1 MTYCVGIKVNEG
13 MVFASDRRTNAGL
26 DNFNSYSKMYV
37 HKGSD
42 RNIIILTSGNL
53 ATSQAVFNSIAKDLE
68 DDKNG
73 NNLNNLFNLNEIA
86 NYIGRLNVKHSSPD
100 GINQETI
107 ELGSTFIVG
116 GHIKDQE
123 SELYLVYPQG
133 NFIKSSEF
141 KPYLVIGEIKY
152 GKPILDRV
160 VKSDTYLGDAAR
172 CALISMDSTMKA
184 DLYVGPP
191 IDLVVYKNNLSEIV
205 YQQSLEINDDDYQ
218 YISKQWEK
226 GIFEIFKSFN
236 RFDWE
241 DK

>member
-37 HKGSD
+37 HNGID
-42 RNIIILTSGNL
+42 RNVIILTSGNL
-53 ATSQAVFNSIAKDLE
+53 ATSQAVFNSIGKDLE

-86 NYIGRLNVKHSSPD
+86 KYIGRLNVKHSSPD

-116 GHIKDQE
+116 GHIKDQD

-184 DLYVGPP
+184 DLSVGPP

-226 GIFEIFKSFN
+226 GIFEIFKSFD
-236 RFDWE
+236 RFKWE
-241 DK
+241 E

>member
-26 DNFNSYSKMYV
+26 DNYNSYTKMYV
-37 HKGSD
+37 HNGID
-42 RNIIILTSGNL
+42 RNIVILTSGNL
-53 ATSQAVFNSIAKDLE
+53 ATSQAVFNSISKDLE
-68 DDKNG
+68 DPTNG
-73 NNLNNLFNLNEIA
+73 NNLNNLYNLNEIA
-86 NYIGRLNVKHSSPD
+86 KYIGRLTVQHSSPD
-100 GINQETI
+100 GINQVTL

-116 GHIKDQE
+116 GHIQNQE
-123 SELYLVYPQG
+123 SDLYSVYPQG

-184 DLYVGPP
+184 DLSVGPP
-191 IDLVVYKNNLSEIV
+191 IDLVVYKYNLSKIV
-205 YQQSLEINDDDYQ
+205 YRQSLEINDEDYQ

-226 GIFEIFKSFN
+226 GIFEIFKSFD
-236 RFDWE
+236 RFKWE
-241 DK
+241 D

>member
-26 DNFNSYSKMYV
+26 DNYNSYTKMYV
-37 HKGSD
+37 HNGID
-42 RNIIILTSGNL
+42 RNIVILTSGNL
-53 ATSQAVFNSIAKDLE
+53 ATSQAVFNSISKDLE
-68 DDKNG
+68 DTTNG
-73 NNLNNLFNLNEIA
+73 NNLNNLYNLNEIA
-86 NYIGRLNVKHSSPD
+86 KYIGRLTVQHSSPD
-100 GINQETI
+100 GINQVTL

-123 SELYLVYPQG
+123 SDLYLVYPQG

-184 DLYVGPP
+184 DLSVGPP
-191 IDLVVYKNNLSEIV
+191 IDLVVYKNNLSKIV
-205 YQQSLEINDDDYQ
+205 YRQSLEINDEDYQ

-226 GIFEIFKSFN
+226 GIFEIFKSFD
-236 RFDWE
+236 RFKWE
-241 DK
+241 D

>member
-26 DNFNSYSKMYV
+26 DNYNSYTKMYV
-37 HKGSD
+37 HNGID
-42 RNIIILTSGNL
+42 RNIVILTSGNL
-53 ATSQAVFNSIAKDLE
+53 ATSQAVFNSISKDLE
-68 DDKNG
+68 DPTNG
-73 NNLNNLFNLNEIA
+73 NNLNNLYNLNEIA
-86 NYIGRLNVKHSSPD
+86 KYIGRLTVQHSSPD
-100 GINQETI
+100 GINQVTL

-116 GHIKDQE
+116 GHIQNQE
-123 SELYLVYPQG
+123 SDLYLVYPQG

-184 DLYVGPP
+184 DLSVGPP
-191 IDLVVYKNNLSEIV
+191 IDLLVYKNNLSKVV
-205 YQQSLEINDDDYQ
+205 YQQSLEINDEDYQ
-218 YISKQWEK
+218 YISEQWEK
-226 GIFEIFKSFN
+226 GIFEIFKSFD
-236 RFDWE
+236 RFKWE
-241 DK
+241 D

>member
-26 DNFNSYSKMYV
+26 DNYNSYTKMYV
-37 HKGSD
+37 HNGID
-42 RNIIILTSGNL
+42 RNIVILTSGNL
-53 ATSQAVFNSIAKDLE
+53 ATSQAVFNSISKDLE
-68 DDKNG
+68 DPTNG
-73 NNLNNLFNLNEIA
+73 NNLNNLYNLNEIA
-86 NYIGRLNVKHSSPD
+86 KYIGRLTVQHSSPD
-100 GINQETI
+100 GINQVTL

-116 GHIKDQE
+116 GHIQNQE
-123 SELYLVYPQG
+123 SDLYLVYPQG

-184 DLYVGPP
+184 DLSVGPP
-191 IDLVVYKNNLSEIV
+191 IDLVVYKNNLSKIV
-205 YQQSLEINDDDYQ
+205 YRQSLEINDEDYQ
-218 YISKQWEK
+218 YISEQWEK
-226 GIFEIFKSFN
+226 GIFEIFKSFD
-236 RFDWE
+236 RFKWE
-241 DK
+241 D

>member
-1 MTYCVGIKVNEG
+1 VTYCVGIKVNEG

-26 DNFNSYSKMYV
+26 DNFNSYTKMYV
-37 HKGSD
+37 HNGID
-42 RNIIILTSGNL
+42 RNIVILTSGNL
-53 ATSQAVFNSIAKDLE
+53 ATSQAVFNSISKDLE
-68 DDKNG
+68 DPTNG
-73 NNLNNLFNLNEIA
+73 NNLNNLYNLNEIA
-86 NYIGRLNVKHSSPD
+86 KYIGRLTVQHSSPD
-100 GINQETI
+100 GINQVTL

-116 GHIKDQE
+116 GHIQNQE
-123 SELYLVYPQG
+123 SDLYLVYPQG

-184 DLYVGPP
+184 DLSVGPP
-191 IDLVVYKNNLSEIV
+191 IDLLVYKNNLSKVV
-205 YQQSLEINDDDYQ
+205 YHQSLEINDEDYQ

-226 GIFEIFKSFN
+226 GIFEIFKSFD
-236 RFDWE
+236 RFKWE
-241 DK
+241 D

>member
-26 DNFNSYSKMYV
+26 DNYNSYTKMYV
-37 HKGSD
+37 HNGID
-42 RNIIILTSGNL
+42 RNIVILTSGNL
-53 ATSQAVFNSIAKDLE
+53 ATSQAVFNSISKDLE
-68 DDKNG
+68 DHTNG
-73 NNLNNLFNLNEIA
+73 NNLNNLYNLNEIA
-86 NYIGRLNVKHSSPD
+86 KYIGRLTVQHSSPD
-100 GINQETI
+100 GINQVTL

-116 GHIKDQE
+116 GHIQNQE
-123 SELYLVYPQG
+123 SDLYLVYPQG

-184 DLYVGPP
+184 DLSVGPP
-191 IDLVVYKNNLSEIV
+191 IDLVVYKNNLSKIV
-205 YQQSLEINDDDYQ
+205 YRQSLEINDEDYQ

-226 GIFEIFKSFN
+226 GIFEIFKSFD
-236 RFDWE
+236 RFKWE
-241 DK
+241 D

>member
-26 DNFNSYSKMYV
+26 DNYNSYTKMYV
-37 HKGSD
+37 HNGID
-42 RNIIILTSGNL
+42 RNIVILTSGNL
-53 ATSQAVFNSIAKDLE
+53 ATSQAVFNSISKDLE
-68 DDKNG
+68 DYTNG
-73 NNLNNLFNLNEIA
+73 NNLNNLYNLNEIA
-86 NYIGRLNVKHSSPD
+86 KYIGRLTVQHSSPD
-100 GINQETI
+100 GINQVTL

-116 GHIKDQE
+116 GHIQNQE
-123 SELYLVYPQG
+123 SDLYLVYPQG

-184 DLYVGPP
+184 DLSVGPP
-191 IDLVVYKNNLSEIV
+191 IDLVVYKYNLSKIV
-205 YQQSLEINDDDYQ
+205 YRQSLEINDEDYQ

-226 GIFEIFKSFN
+226 GIFEIFKSFD
-236 RFDWE
+236 RFKWE
-241 DK
+241 D

>member
-1 MTYCVGIKVNEG
+1 VTYCVGIKVNEG

-37 HKGSD
+37 HKGID

-53 ATSQAVFNSIAKDLE
+53 ATSQAVFNSITKDLE

-73 NNLNNLFNLNEIA
+73 NNLNNLFNLNEISK
-86 NYIGRLNVKHSSPD
+86 YIGRLNVKHSSPD

-184 DLYVGPP
+184 DLSVGPP

-218 YISKQWEK
+218 YISQQWEK
-226 GIFEIFKSFN
+226 GIFEIFKSFD
-236 RFDWE
+236 RFKWE
-241 DK
+241 E

>member
-26 DNFNSYSKMYV
+26 DNYNSYTKMYV
-37 HKGSD
+37 HNGID
-42 RNIIILTSGNL
+42 RNIVILTSGNL
-53 ATSQAVFNSIAKDLE
+53 ATSQAVFNSISKDLE
-68 DDKNG
+68 DPTNG
-73 NNLNNLFNLNEIA
+73 NNLNNLYNLNEIA
-86 NYIGRLNVKHSSPD
+86 KYIGRLTVQHSSPE
-100 GINQETI
+100 GINQVTL

-123 SELYLVYPQG
+123 SDLYLVYPQG

-184 DLYVGPP
+184 DLSVGPP
-191 IDLVVYKNNLSEIV
+191 IDLLVYKNNLSKVV
-205 YQQSLEINDDDYQ
+205 YQQSLEINDEDYQ

-226 GIFEIFKSFN
+226 GIFEIFKSFD
-236 RFDWE
+236 RFKWE
-241 DK
+241 E

>member
-37 HKGSD
+37 HNGID

-53 ATSQAVFNSIAKDLE
+53 ATSQAVFNSITKDLE

-86 NYIGRLNVKHSSPD
+86 KYIGRLNVKHSSPD

-116 GHIKDQE
+116 GHIKEQD

-133 NFIKSSEF
+133 NFIKASEF

-184 DLYVGPP
+184 DLSVGPP
-191 IDLVVYKNNLSEIV
+191 IDLVVYKNNLSKIV

>member
-37 HKGSD
+37 HKGID

-53 ATSQAVFNSIAKDLE
+53 ATSQAVFNSITKDLE
-68 DDKNG
+68 DDKSG

-86 NYIGRLNVKHSSPD
+86 KYIGRLNVRHSSPD

-184 DLYVGPP
+184 DLSVGPP
-191 IDLVVYKNNLSEIV
+191 IDLVVYKNNLSKIV

>member
-26 DNFNSYSKMYV
+26 DNYNSYTKMYV
-37 HKGSD
+37 HNGID
-42 RNIIILTSGNL
+42 RNIVILTSGNL
-53 ATSQAVFNSIAKDLE
+53 ATSQAVFNSISKDLE
-68 DDKNG
+68 DTTNG
-73 NNLNNLFNLNEIA
+73 NNLDNLYNLNEIA
-86 NYIGRLNVKHSSPD
+86 KYIGRLTVQHSSPD
-100 GINQETI
+100 GINQVTL

-116 GHIKDQE
+116 GHIQNQE
-123 SELYLVYPQG
+123 SDLYLVYPQG

-184 DLYVGPP
+184 DLSVGPP
-191 IDLVVYKNNLSEIV
+191 IDLVVYKNNLSKIV
-205 YQQSLEINDDDYQ
+205 YQQSLEINDEDYQ

-226 GIFEIFKSFN
+226 GIFEIFKSFD
-236 RFDWE
+236 RFKWE
-241 DK
+241 D

>member
-26 DNFNSYSKMYV
+26 DNYNSYSKMYV
-37 HKGSD
+37 HNGID
-42 RNIIILTSGNL
+42 RNIVILTSGNL
-53 ATSQAVFNSIAKDLE
+53 ATSQAVFNSIGKDLE
-68 DDKNG
+68 DPTNG
-73 NNLNNLFNLNEIA
+73 NNLNNLYNLNEIA
-86 NYIGRLNVKHSSPD
+86 KYIGRLTVQHSSPD
-100 GINQETI
+100 GINQVTL

-116 GHIKDQE
+116 GHIQNQE
-123 SELYLVYPQG
+123 SDLYLVYPQG

-184 DLYVGPP
+184 DLSVGPP
-191 IDLVVYKNNLSEIV
+191 IDLVVYKYNLSKIV
-205 YQQSLEINDDDYQ
+205 YRQSLEINDEDYQ

-226 GIFEIFKSFN
+226 GIFEIFKSFD
-236 RFDWE
+236 RFKWE
-241 DK
+241 D

>member
-1 MTYCVGIKVNEG
+1 MTYCVGIKVNQG

-26 DNFNSYSKMYV
+26 DNYNSYTKMYV
-37 HKGSD
+37 HNGID
-42 RNIIILTSGNL
+42 RNIVILTSGNL
-53 ATSQAVFNSIAKDLE
+53 ATSQAVFNSISKDLE
-68 DDKNG
+68 DPTNG
-73 NNLNNLFNLNEIA
+73 NNLNNLYNLNEIA
-86 NYIGRLNVKHSSPD
+86 KYIGRLTVQHSSPD
-100 GINQETI
+100 GINQVTL

-116 GHIKDQE
+116 GHIQNQE
-123 SELYLVYPQG
+123 SDLYLVYPQG

-184 DLYVGPP
+184 DLSVGPP
-191 IDLVVYKNNLSEIV
+191 IDLVVYKNNLSKIV
-205 YQQSLEINDDDYQ
+205 YRQSLEINDEDYQ

-226 GIFEIFKSFN
+226 GIFEIFKSFD
-236 RFDWE
+236 RFKWE
-241 DK
+241 D

>member
-37 HKGSD
+37 HKGID

-53 ATSQAVFNSIAKDLE
+53 ATSQAVFNSITKDLE

-86 NYIGRLNVKHSSPD
+86 KYIGRLNVKHSSPD

-116 GHIKDQE
+116 GHIKNQE

-160 VKSDTYLGDAAR
+160 VKSETYLGDAAR

-184 DLYVGPP
+184 DLSVGPP

>member
-26 DNFNSYSKMYV
+26 DNYNSYTKMYV
-37 HKGSD
+37 HNGID
-42 RNIIILTSGNL
+42 RNIVILTSGNL
-53 ATSQAVFNSIAKDLE
+53 ATSQAVFNSISKDLE
-68 DDKNG
+68 DYTNG
-73 NNLNNLFNLNEIA
+73 NNLNNLYNLNEIA
-86 NYIGRLNVKHSSPD
+86 KYIGRLTVQHSSPD
-100 GINQETI
+100 GINQVTL

-116 GHIKDQE
+116 GHIQNQE
-123 SELYLVYPQG
+123 SDLYLVYPQG

-184 DLYVGPP
+184 DLSVGPP
-191 IDLVVYKNNLSEIV
+191 IDLLVYKNNLSKIV
-205 YQQSLEINDDDYQ
+205 YRQSLEINDEDYQ

-226 GIFEIFKSFN
+226 GIFEIFKSFD
-236 RFDWE
+236 RFKWE
-241 DK
+241 D

>member
-37 HKGSD
+37 HKGID

-53 ATSQAVFNSIAKDLE
+53 ATSQAVFNSITKDLE
-68 DDKNG
+68 DDKSG

-86 NYIGRLNVKHSSPD
+86 KYIGRLNVKHSSPD

-184 DLYVGPP
+184 DLSVGPP

-226 GIFEIFKSFN
+226 GIFEIFKSFD
-236 RFDWE
+236 RFKWE
-241 DK
+241 E

>member
-37 HKGSD
+37 HKGID

-53 ATSQAVFNSIAKDLE
+53 ATSQAVFNSITKDLE

-86 NYIGRLNVKHSSPD
+86 KYIGRLNVKHSSPD

-184 DLYVGPP
+184 DLSVGPP

-205 YQQSLEINDDDYQ
+205 YQQSLEINDNDYQ

-226 GIFEIFKSFN
+226 GIFEIFKSFD
-236 RFDWE
+236 RFKWE
-241 DK
+241 E

>member
-1 MTYCVGIKVNEG
+1 VTYCVGIKVNEG

-37 HKGSD
+37 HKGID

-53 ATSQAVFNSIAKDLE
+53 ATSQAVFNSITKDLE

-86 NYIGRLNVKHSSPD
+86 KYIGRLNVKHSSPD

-184 DLYVGPP
+184 DLSVGPP

-226 GIFEIFKSFN
+226 GIFEIFKSFD
-236 RFDWE
+236 RFKWE
-241 DK
+241 E

>member
-1 MTYCVGIKVNEG
+1 MTYCIGIKTNEG
-13 MVFASDRRTNAGL
+13 VVLASDSRTNAGL
-26 DNFNSYSKMYV
+26 DNVNIYSKMLTYDV
-37 HKGSD
+37 GD
-42 RNIIILTSGNL
+42 RTVVIVTSGNL
-53 ATSQAVFNSIAKDLE
+53 ATSQAVFNSIGKDLE

-86 NYIGRLNVKHSSPD
+86 KYIGRLNVKHSSPD

-184 DLYVGPP
+184 DLSVGPP
-191 IDLVVYKNNLSEIV
+191 IDLVVYKNNLSKIV
-205 YQQSLEINDDDYQ
+205 YQQSLEINDDDCQ

-226 GIFEIFKSFN
+226 GIFEIFKSFD
-236 RFDWE
+236 RFKWE
-241 DK
+241 E

>member
-37 HKGSD
+37 HKGID

-53 ATSQAVFNSIAKDLE
+53 ATSQAVFNSITKDLE

-86 NYIGRLNVKHSSPD
+86 KYIGRLNVKHSSPD

-184 DLYVGPP
+184 DLSVGPP

-226 GIFEIFKSFN
+226 GIFEIFKSFD
-236 RFDWE
+236 RFKWE
-241 DK
+241 E

>member
-37 HKGSD
+37 HKGID

-53 ATSQAVFNSIAKDLE
+53 ATSQAVFNSITKDLE
-68 DDKNG
+68 DDKSG

-86 NYIGRLNVKHSSPD
+86 KYIGRLNVKHSSPD

-116 GHIKDQE
+116 GHIKDQD

-184 DLYVGPP
+184 DLSVGPP
-191 IDLVVYKNNLSEIV
+191 IDLVVYKNNLSKIV

>member
-37 HKGSD
+37 HKGID

-53 ATSQAVFNSIAKDLE
+53 ATSQAVFNSITKDLE
-68 DDKNG
+68 DHKNG

-86 NYIGRLNVKHSSPD
+86 KYIGRLNVKHSSPD

-184 DLYVGPP
+184 DLSVGPP
-191 IDLVVYKNNLSEIV
+191 IDLVVYKNNISEIV
-205 YQQSLEINDDDYQ
+205 YQQSLETNDDDYQ

-226 GIFEIFKSFN
+226 GIFEIFKSFD
-236 RFDWE
+236 RFKWE
-241 DK
+241 E

>member
-37 HKGSD
+37 HKGID

-53 ATSQAVFNSIAKDLE
+53 ATSQAVFNSITKDLE

-86 NYIGRLNVKHSSPD
+86 KYIGRLNVKHSSPD

-116 GHIKDQE
+116 GHIKDQD

-184 DLYVGPP
+184 DLSVGPP

-226 GIFEIFKSFN
+226 GIFEIFKSFD
-236 RFDWE
+236 RFKWE
-241 DK
+241 E

>member
-26 DNFNSYSKMYV
+26 DNYNSYTKMYV
-37 HKGSD
+37 HNGID
-42 RNIIILTSGNL
+42 RNIVILTSGNL
-53 ATSQAVFNSIAKDLE
+53 ATSQAVFNSISKDLE
-68 DDKNG
+68 DPING
-73 NNLNNLFNLNEIA
+73 NNLNNLYNLNEIA
-86 NYIGRLNVKHSSPD
+86 KYIGRLTVQHSSPD
-100 GINQETI
+100 GINQVTL

-116 GHIKDQE
+116 GHIQNQE
-123 SELYLVYPQG
+123 SDLYLVYPQG

-184 DLYVGPP
+184 DLSVGPP
-191 IDLVVYKNNLSEIV
+191 IDLLVYKNNLSKIV
-205 YQQSLEINDDDYQ
+205 YLQSLEINDEDYQ

-226 GIFEIFKSFN
+226 GIFEIFKSFD
-236 RFDWE
+236 RFKWE
-241 DK
+241 D

>member
-37 HKGSD
+37 HKGID

-53 ATSQAVFNSIAKDLE
+53 ATSQAVFNSITKDLE
-68 DDKNG
+68 DDKSG

-86 NYIGRLNVKHSSPD
+86 KYIGRLNVKHSSPD

-123 SELYLVYPQG
+123 TELYLVYPQG

-184 DLYVGPP
+184 DLSVGPP
-191 IDLVVYKNNLSEIV
+191 IDLVVYKNNLSKIV

-226 GIFEIFKSFN
+226 GIFEIFKSFD
-236 RFDWE
+236 RFKWE
-241 DK
+241 E

>member
-26 DNFNSYSKMYV
+26 DNYNSYTKMYV
-37 HKGSD
+37 HNGID
-42 RNIIILTSGNL
+42 RNIVILTSGNL
-53 ATSQAVFNSIAKDLE
+53 ATSQAVFNSISKDLE
-68 DDKNG
+68 DPTNG
-73 NNLNNLFNLNEIA
+73 NNLNNLYNLNEIA
-86 NYIGRLNVKHSSPD
+86 KYIGRLTVQHSSPD
-100 GINQETI
+100 GINQVTL

-116 GHIKDQE
+116 GHIQNQE
-123 SELYLVYPQG
+123 SDLYLVYPQG

-184 DLYVGPP
+184 DLSVGPP
-191 IDLVVYKNNLSEIV
+191 IDLLVYKNNLSKIV
-205 YQQSLEINDDDYQ
+205 YLQALEINDEDYQ

-226 GIFEIFKSFN
+226 GIFEIFKSFD
-236 RFDWE
+236 RFKWE
-241 DK
+241 D

>member
-37 HKGSD
+37 HKGVN

-86 NYIGRLNVKHSSPD
+86 KYIGRLNVKHSSPD

-116 GHIKDQE
+116 GQIKDQE

-184 DLYVGPP
+184 DLSVGPP
-191 IDLVVYKNNLSEIV
+191 IDLVVYRNNLSKIV

-226 GIFEIFKSFN
+226 GIFEIFKSFD
-236 RFDWE
+236 RFKWE

>member
-37 HKGSD
+37 HKGID

-53 ATSQAVFNSIAKDLE
+53 ATSQAVFNSITKDLE

-86 NYIGRLNVKHSSPD
+86 KYIGRLNVKHSSPD

-116 GHIKDQE
+116 GHIKEQE

-184 DLYVGPP
+184 DLSVGPP

-218 YISKQWEK
+218 YISQQWEK
-226 GIFEIFKSFN
+226 GIFEIFKSFD
-236 RFDWE
+236 RFKWE
-241 DK
+241 E

>member
-26 DNFNSYSKMYV
+26 DNYNSYTKMYV
-37 HKGSD
+37 HNGID

-53 ATSQAVFNSIAKDLE
+53 ATSQAVFNSISKDLE
-68 DDKNG
+68 DPTNG
-73 NNLNNLFNLNEIA
+73 NNLNNLYNLNEIA
-86 NYIGRLNVKHSSPD
+86 KYIGRLTVQHSSPD
-100 GINQETI
+100 GINQVTL

-116 GHIKDQE
+116 GHIQNQE
-123 SELYLVYPQG
+123 SDLYLVYPQG

-184 DLYVGPP
+184 DLSVGPP
-191 IDLVVYKNNLSEIV
+191 IDLVVYKYNLSKIV
-205 YQQSLEINDDDYQ
+205 YRQSLEINDEDYQ

-226 GIFEIFKSFN
+226 GIFEIFKSFD
-236 RFDWE
+236 RFKWE
-241 DK
+241 D

>member
-37 HKGSD
+37 HKGID

-53 ATSQAVFNSIAKDLE
+53 ATSQAVFNSITKDLE
-68 DDKNG
+68 DNKNG

-86 NYIGRLNVKHSSPD
+86 KYIGRLNVKHSSPD
-100 GINQETI
+100 GMNQETI

-184 DLYVGPP
+184 DLSVGPP

-226 GIFEIFKSFN
+226 GIFEIFKSFD
-236 RFDWE
+236 RFKWE
-241 DK
+241 E

>member
-26 DNFNSYSKMYV
+26 DNYNSYSKMYV
-37 HKGSD
+37 HNGID
-42 RNIIILTSGNL
+42 RNIVILTSGNL
-53 ATSQAVFNSIAKDLE
+53 ATSQAVFNSINKDLE
-68 DDKNG
+68 DPTNG
-73 NNLNNLFNLNEIA
+73 NSLNNLYNLNEIA
-86 NYIGRLNVKHSSPD
+86 KYIGRLTVRHSSPD
-100 GINQETI
+100 GINQVTL

-116 GHIKDQE
+116 GHIKDQD
-123 SELYLVYPQG
+123 SDLYLVYPQG
-133 NFIKSSEF
+133 NFIKSSDF

-184 DLYVGPP
+184 DLSVGPP
-191 IDLVVYKNNLSEIV
+191 IDLVVYKNNMSKIV

-218 YISKQWEK
+218 YVSKQWEK
-226 GIFEIFKSFN
+226 GIFEIFKSFD
-236 RFDWE
+236 RFKWE
-241 DK
+241 D

>member
-37 HKGSD
+37 HKGID

-53 ATSQAVFNSIAKDLE
+53 ATSQAVFNSITKDLE

-73 NNLNNLFNLNEIA
+73 NSLNNLFNLNEIA
-86 NYIGRLNVKHSSPD
+86 KYIGRLNVKHSSPD

-116 GHIKDQE
+116 GHIKDQD

-184 DLYVGPP
+184 DLSVGPP
-191 IDLVVYKNNLSEIV
+191 IDLVVYKNNLSKIV

>member
-26 DNFNSYSKMYV
+26 DNYNSYTKMYV
-37 HKGSD
+37 HNGID
-42 RNIIILTSGNL
+42 RNIVILTSGNL
-53 ATSQAVFNSIAKDLE
+53 ATSQAVFNSISKDLE
-68 DDKNG
+68 DPFNG
-73 NNLNNLFNLNEIA
+73 NNLNNLYNLNEIA
-86 NYIGRLNVKHSSPD
+86 KYIGRLTVQHSSPD
-100 GINQETI
+100 GINQVTL

-116 GHIKDQE
+116 GHIQNQE
-123 SELYLVYPQG
+123 SDLYLVYPQG

-184 DLYVGPP
+184 DLSVGPP
-191 IDLVVYKNNLSEIV
+191 IDLVVYKNNLSKIV
-205 YQQSLEINDDDYQ
+205 YRQSLEINDEDYQ

-226 GIFEIFKSFN
+226 GIFEIFKSFD
-236 RFDWE
+236 RFKWE
-241 DK
+241 D

>member
-26 DNFNSYSKMYV
+26 DNYNSYTKMYV
-37 HKGSD
+37 HNGID
-42 RNIIILTSGNL
+42 RNIVILTSGNL
-53 ATSQAVFNSIAKDLE
+53 ATSQAVFNSISKDL
-68 DDKNG
+68 DDPTNG
-73 NNLNNLFNLNEIA
+73 NNLNNLYNLNEIA
-86 NYIGRLNVKHSSPD
+86 KYIGRLTVQHSSPE
-100 GINQETI
+100 GINQVTL

-123 SELYLVYPQG
+123 SDLYLVYPQG

-184 DLYVGPP
+184 DLSVGPP
-191 IDLVVYKNNLSEIV
+191 IDLVVYKNNLSKIV
-205 YQQSLEINDDDYQ
+205 YRQSLEINDEDYQ

-226 GIFEIFKSFN
+226 GIFEIFKSFD
-236 RFDWE
+236 RFKWE
-241 DK
+241 D

>member
-1 MTYCVGIKVNEG
+1 

-26 DNFNSYSKMYV
+26 DNYNSYTKMYV
-37 HKGSD
+37 HNGID
-42 RNIIILTSGNL
+42 RNIVILTSGNL
-53 ATSQAVFNSIAKDLE
+53 ATSQAVFNSISKDLE
-68 DDKNG
+68 DPTNG
-73 NNLNNLFNLNEIA
+73 NNLNNLYNLNEIA
-86 NYIGRLNVKHSSPD
+86 KYIGRLTVQHSSPD
-100 GINQETI
+100 GINQVTL

-116 GHIKDQE
+116 GHIQNQE
-123 SELYLVYPQG
+123 SDLYLVYPQG

-184 DLYVGPP
+184 DLSVGPP
-191 IDLVVYKNNLSEIV
+191 IDLVVYKYNLSKIV
-205 YQQSLEINDDDYQ
+205 YRQSLEINDEDYQ

-226 GIFEIFKSFN
+226 GIFEIFKSFD
-236 RFDWE
+236 RFKWE
-241 DK
+241 D

>member
-37 HKGSD
+37 HKGID

-53 ATSQAVFNSIAKDLE
+53 ATSQAVFNSITKDLG

-86 NYIGRLNVKHSSPD
+86 KYIGRLNVKHSSPD

-184 DLYVGPP
+184 DLSVGPP

-226 GIFEIFKSFN
+226 GIFEIFKSFD
-236 RFDWE
+236 RFKWE
-241 DK
+241 K